1 MNCAV
6 TLRASLIVTVQLAL
20 PLQAP
25 LQPMKVDVLSGT
37 ALSVT
42 LLPEAKLW
50 AQSLPQ
56 LMPAGEELTVPVP
69 LPLLL
74 TESR

>member
-1 MNCAV
+1 
-6 TLRASLIVTVQLAL
+6 VQLAL

-42 LLPEAKLW
+42 LLPAAKFC

-56 LMPAGEELTVPVP
+56 LMPAGEELTVPTP

-74 TESR
+74 TASR